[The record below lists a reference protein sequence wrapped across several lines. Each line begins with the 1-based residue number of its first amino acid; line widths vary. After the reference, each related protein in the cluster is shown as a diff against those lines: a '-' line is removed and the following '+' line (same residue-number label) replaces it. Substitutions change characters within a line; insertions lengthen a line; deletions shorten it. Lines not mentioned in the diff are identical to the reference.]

1 MKVNE
6 EMALLPMFKKAKM
19 TSDGLGPIVIRITI
33 EGVRREISLGRKTS
47 QKMWNQKAGCV
58 KGASQDALLHNQ
70 AIEIK
75 KIALRK
81 LYDQLK
87 GENDFVSAE
96 MVKQAHDKKP
106 EKSKGLM
113 EVVNLAVDKIAK
125 KVEKK
130 LRAEATLTKWKTT
143 RDHATGFLKNKFQTD
158 DIPLNKLNAA
168 FAEDFVDYLMVE
180 LGISQN
186 VAHWYLKKIRG
197 VVTNA
202 VDNGWVRHNP
212 LNTYVCSYID
222 PERDILDEAELLTLL
237 NKKMPNERLES
248 VKDAYLFMCFTGFAY
263 KDTSKLTPDNIVTHF
278 DGDQWVVKN
287 RQKVTTTICKENVPL
302 LPQALEIITK
312 YKEDKY
318 CKAKNV
324 LLPINS
330 NQKYN
335 AYLKEIATICDIK
348 KELTTHTAR
357 HTFATTVT
365 LANGVPLETVSA
377 MLGHK
382 LLKTTQIYAKIVAS
396 KVSADMKDLKE
407 RLIVKMPTVM
417 LKNPGEAA

>member
-6 EMALLPMFKKAKM
+6 EMALLPMFKRSKM
-19 TSDGLGPIVIRITI
+19 TSDGMGPIVIRITI
-33 EGVRREISLGRKTS
+33 EGQRREVSLGRKTTE
-47 QKMWNQKAGCV
+47 KMWNQKAGCV

-70 AIEIK
+70 AIDTT

-81 LYDQLK
+81 VYDQLK
-87 GENDFVSAE
+87 GENAFVSSD
-96 MVKQAHDKKP
+96 MVKKAYEKKP

-113 EVVNLAVDKIAK
+113 EIIYMAIEKIERKVD
-125 KVEKK
+125 KK
-130 LRAEATLTKWKTT
+130 LRAPATLTKWQTT
-143 RDHATGFLKNKFQTD
+143 RDKALAFLKFHYKSEEL
-158 DIPLNKLNAA
+158 PLNKLTAG
-168 FAEDFVDYLMVE
+168 FAENFVDYLMLE
-180 LGISQN
+180 EQIGQN
-186 VAHWYLKKIRG
+186 TAHKYLKTIRG

-202 VDNGWVRHNP
+202 VDNGWVRNNP
-212 LNTYVCSYID
+212 LNTYTCGYIE
-222 PERDILDEAELLTLL
+222 PEKDILDEAELLVLFH
-237 NKKMPNERLES
+237 KQMPIERLEH
-248 VKDAYLFMCFTGFAY
+248 VKNAYLFMCFTGFAY

-278 DGDQWVVKN
+278 DGEQWVVKN
-287 RQKVTTTICKENVPL
+287 REKMTSTICKENVPL
-302 LPQALEIITK
+302 LPLALEVINK
-312 YKEDKY
+312 YKDDPY
-318 CKAKNV
+318 CKANNV

-335 AYLKEIATICDIK
+335 AYLKEIADICGIK

-382 LLKTTQIYAKIVAS
+382 SIKTTQIYAKIVAA

-407 RLIVKMPTVM
+407 RLIVKMPTIM